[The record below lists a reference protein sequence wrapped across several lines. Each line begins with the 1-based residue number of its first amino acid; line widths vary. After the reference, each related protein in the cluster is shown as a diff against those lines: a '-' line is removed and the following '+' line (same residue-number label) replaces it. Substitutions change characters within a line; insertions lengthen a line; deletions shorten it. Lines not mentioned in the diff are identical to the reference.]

1 MTTTPKLAQPG
12 VTELA
17 PRPSRQRL
25 RTFPLPRLLPLP
37 DPDQAKAREGLAA
50 RAIDTTCIPQTRPQ
64 PAHRE
69 KENTMLMTGQSSGA
83 TAGVTQDLPGT
94 PARRR
99 ILRVTAM
106 LIAAAATSAV
116 WLLAHA
122 AGASFTLMASGKTLT
137 IGLPAVIGFTLWFS
151 GLGWI
156 TLALL
161 ERYSGSAAKIWTRLA
176 AGVLLLSLVPI
187 FAEHASA
194 GTRTALL
201 LIHLTVATV
210 LIPVF
215 RHTAAGR

>member
-1 MTTTPKLAQPG
+1 
-12 VTELA
+12 
-17 PRPSRQRL
+17 
-25 RTFPLPRLLPLP
+25 
-37 DPDQAKAREGLAA
+37 
-50 RAIDTTCIPQTRPQ
+50 
-64 PAHRE
+64 
-69 KENTMLMTGQSSGA
+69 MLMTGHSSGA

-94 PARRR
+94 PTRRR
-99 ILRVTAM
+99 TLRATAM
-106 LIAAAATSAV
+106 LIAAAATSVV

-161 ERYSGSAAKIWTRLA
+161 ERYSGSAAKTWTRLA

-201 LIHLTVATV
+201 LIHLTVAAV

-215 RHTAAGR
+215 RHTAKGR